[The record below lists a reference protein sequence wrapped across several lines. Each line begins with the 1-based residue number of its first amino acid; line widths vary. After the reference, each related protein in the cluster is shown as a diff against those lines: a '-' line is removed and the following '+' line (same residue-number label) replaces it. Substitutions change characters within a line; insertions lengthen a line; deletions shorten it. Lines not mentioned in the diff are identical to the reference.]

1 MFYNYYL
8 KYFKVKNEH
17 KIFRSDA
24 EAKCQSFGTDSHL
37 ASCLT
42 EKELMY
48 IAYQNL
54 DSANA
59 FFIGVSDV

>member
-1 MFYNYYL
+1 MRL
-8 KYFKVKNEH
+8 IDVNEH
-17 KIFRSDA
+17 KIFRTDA
-24 EAKCQSFGTDSHL
+24 EANCQNFGTDSHL

-54 DSANA
+54 NSANA